1 MTTRHSPIRVLF
13 LGCGLATRI
22 HSRVLGNMPG
32 IELTYASRDAT
43 RAEAFRVEFG
53 GVAAWDSYAKG
64 LSDPDV
70 QVAVV
75 ATPTSTHLDLVLMA
89 LEAARHVIVEK
100 PAFLTADD
108 VDQVRAAATSASRQ
122 VFVAEN
128 YVYKPIARLLRDTIV
143 SGELGDVRFVMLHA
157 AKWQPASGWR
167 ADPSLSGGGALFEAG
182 VHWIA
187 LAAHLGLDLEEVH
200 GYRAGPRHGADL
212 SSLTVFRYH
221 GGAVGTLAHS
231 WELRAPFGGARCSR
245 VQGTRGSISFE
256 SNGFASISTGARR
269 RMRLHLRD
277 TMGYQAMHSDFLR
290 VIRHGGEP
298 WYTMDKAQQD
308 LRWLESAH
316 AADGTA
322 LASQLP
328 SRLPVWSS

>member
-1 MTTRHSPIRVLF
+1 MTSRQAPTRILF

-53 GVAAWDSYAKG
+53 GVAAWNSYAEG
-64 LSDPDV
+64 LADPKV

-89 LEAARHVIVEK
+89 LESARHVIVEK

-108 VDQVRAAATSASRQ
+108 VDHVRSAAASAGRQ

-128 YVYKPIARLLRDTIV
+128 YVYKPIARLLRDSIV

-187 LAAHLGLDLEEVH
+187 LAAHIGLDLEEVH
-200 GYRAGPRHGADL
+200 GYRAGSRHGADL

-231 WELRAPFGGARCSR
+231 WELRAPLGGARCSR
-245 VQGTRGSISFE
+245 VQGTRGSINFE
-256 SNGFASISTGARR
+256 SNGFASIATGARR
-269 RMRLHLRD
+269 RVRLHLRD
-277 TMGYQAMHSDFLR
+277 TIGYRAMHADFLR

-298 WYTMDKAQQD
+298 WYTLDKAQQD
-308 LRWLESAH
+308 LRWLELAH
-316 AADGTA
+316 AADGAA

-328 SRLPVWSS
+328 SRPPIYSL